1 MKINFQLD
9 PVESSQFKPDRRK
22 SPQGKP
28 AVLKTMSRVVTLL
41 GLGLALASCS
51 TTQTPPVATTSPAT
65 PAASSSPTPTT
76 SSAGSPQPSPVSGG
90 GDKSEGTKVV
100 ESEIVSVLS
109 PKIPSP
115 ITAANCP
122 NVGKEDV
129 AGTTLNCTATIAEGT
144 FPVVVTFTGAD
155 ANISPKKLLNLSAIE
170 QKVVE
175 SIKSQ
180 NQSDVKADCGGKV
193 KVFED
198 IGDSFVCKVTQPDGK
213 TGTVD
218 VVVKTLEGGV
228 SLKTNIEQ

>member
-1 MKINFQLD
+1 MKTNFQLD
-9 PVESSQFKPDRRK
+9 PVESSQFKHDRHK

-28 AVLKTMSRVVTLL
+28 AVLKTTSLLVTML
-41 GLGLALASCS
+41 GLVLALASCS
-51 TTQTPPVATTSPAT
+51 TTQTPPVATTSPAA
-65 PAASSSPTPTT
+65 PAASPSPTSTT
-76 SSAGSPQPSPVSGG
+76 SSAGSPQPSPVAGD
-90 GDKSEGTKVV
+90 GDKSEGTKAV
-100 ESEIVSVLS
+100 ESEIVNVLS

-122 NVGKEDV
+122 NVGKVET
-129 AGTTLNCTATIAEGT
+129 GTTLNCTATIAEGT

-180 NQSDVKADCGGKV
+180 NQIDVKADCGGKV

-213 TGTVD
+213 TGTAD
-218 VVVKTLEGGV
+218 VVVKTLEGGI
-228 SLKTNIEQ
+228 SFKSNIEQ